1 MTILSP
7 QGRKVHEI
15 FHPAVSNYFERTF
28 GAPTPV
34 QLKAWQVLHGEN
46 SRQHALISAPTG
58 EGKTLAAFLA
68 IIDRLVRQAAAGEDI
83 GNTRILYISP
93 LKALANDIEKNL
105 QQPLAGIRAEL
116 ARMGIEI
123 PEIQAMVRTGDSSQ
137 SERARLV
144 RLRPQIV
151 VTTPESFYLL
161 LTSESGRRLLST
173 IETVIIDEIHAL
185 VAERRGAHLALSL
198 ARLEALRRDHDA
210 HCRPLQRI
218 GVSATVRP
226 LERVAQYLAGN
237 DPVRFCT
244 DERRRPFDIRLLLP
258 DEGLSAVMSGNHWNQ
273 IYLKLTEEIRNRR
286 TTLVFVNNRRLCER
300 MARSLSELIGAEFVG
315 AHHGSLSHA
324 ERRRGEERL
333 KAGSLKV
340 MVATQSLEL
349 GLDIGSI
356 DLVVQ
361 VSSPRSIHAFIQR
374 AGRSEHHKQGTSRII
389 LVPLTRDDLRECVAL
404 VSALRRGELEEV
416 KLCAPA
422 LDVLAQQVVA
432 EVSARD
438 YAVDELFALFTGS
451 FVYHDLQ
458 RSKFL
463 QILQMLN
470 DGFSLRFGRRSR
482 YLFFDQT
489 AGTLHARP
497 GARLIAA
504 LNGGAIP
511 ENFEYE
517 VVDETDQVYVG
528 SVHEDFAIESMR
540 GDVFQLGNRLWQ
552 IVQVSGNRVS
562 VIAAPD
568 KHPTIPFWIVDVPGR
583 SDTLSAAVARLN
595 EDFLA
600 AESADHF
607 VTAIARETGLE
618 KRPLVLLADYLLQA
632 KNSLGSL
639 PTQQQVVLER
649 FFDEVRNC
657 HIVLHSPFGAQVNRA
672 WGFALRKRFCRKFN
686 FELQAA

>member
-116 ARMGIEI
+116 AQMGIEI

-210 HCRPLQRI
+210 HCLPLQRI

-237 DPVRFCT
+237 EPVRFCT
-244 DERRRPFDIRLLLP
+244 DERRRPFEIRMLLP
-258 DEGLSAVMSGNHWNQ
+258 DEGLSAVMSGDHWNE

-300 MARSLSELIGAEFVG
+300 MARSLSELIGAEFVA

-324 ERRRGEERL
+324 ERRRG
-333 KAGSLKV
+333 
-340 MVATQSLEL
+340 
-349 GLDIGSI
+349 
-356 DLVVQ
+356 
-361 VSSPRSIHAFIQR
+361 
-374 AGRSEHHKQGTSRII
+374 
-389 LVPLTRDDLRECVAL
+389 
-404 VSALRRGELEEV
+404 
-416 KLCAPA
+416 
-422 LDVLAQQVVA
+422 
-432 EVSARD
+432 
-438 YAVDELFALFTGS
+438 
-451 FVYHDLQ
+451 
-458 RSKFL
+458 
-463 QILQMLN
+463 
-470 DGFSLRFGRRSR
+470 
-482 YLFFDQT
+482 
-489 AGTLHARP
+489 
-497 GARLIAA
+497 
-504 LNGGAIP
+504 
-511 ENFEYE
+511 
-517 VVDETDQVYVG
+517 
-528 SVHEDFAIESMR
+528 
-540 GDVFQLGNRLWQ
+540 
-552 IVQVSGNRVS
+552 
-562 VIAAPD
+562 
-568 KHPTIPFWIVDVPGR
+568 
-583 SDTLSAAVARLN
+583 
-595 EDFLA
+595 
-600 AESADHF
+600 
-607 VTAIARETGLE
+607 
-618 KRPLVLLADYLLQA
+618 
-632 KNSLGSL
+632 
-639 PTQQQVVLER
+639 
-649 FFDEVRNC
+649 
-657 HIVLHSPFGAQVNRA
+657 
-672 WGFALRKRFCRKFN
+672 
-686 FELQAA
+686 